1 MNTQITVPVSTKQF
15 IELANFL
22 NEQGSNREPV
32 EVIATAID
40 YWMQNASWKP
50 EVLKPEII
58 NTESRGY
65 TWKYK
70 DRSIFLPHGTEI
82 RMPYKG
88 QYHYAKVEGD
98 SICYQGGN
106 VSPSVLA
113 NTITKSSRNAWRDL
127 WIKRPGDQEWTLADD
142 IRLGI
147 RRATG
152 DELLAEL
159 TAS

>member
-1 MNTQITVPVSTKQF
+1 MNTQISVPFPTALF

-22 NEQGSNREPV
+22 SEQGSKRDPV

-40 YWMQNASWKP
+40 YWMQNAGWKQDD
-50 EVLKPEII
+50 LMPEIR

-70 DRSIFLPHGTEI
+70 DRNIFLPHGTEI

-98 SICYQGGN
+98 NVRYKGDI
-106 VSPSVLA
+106 VSPGALA
-113 NTITKSSRNAWRDL
+113 NAVTKSSRNAWRDL
-127 WIKRPGDQEWTLADD
+127 WIKRPGEKEWTLADD
-142 IRLGI
+142 IRHGNRKL
-147 RRATG
+147 TS

-159 TAS
+159 SAS